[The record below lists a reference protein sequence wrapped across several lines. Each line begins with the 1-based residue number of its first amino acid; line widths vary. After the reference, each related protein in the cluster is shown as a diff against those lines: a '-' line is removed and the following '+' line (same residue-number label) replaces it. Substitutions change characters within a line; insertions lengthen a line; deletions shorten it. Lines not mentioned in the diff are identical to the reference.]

1 MPLTSQI
8 KPYDPT
14 WPQKYATEA
23 ARLRPIF
30 VSALMEIHH
39 VGSTAVPELAAK
51 GEIDIL
57 AIVSVAGRV
66 EDWSQSFAELGYRR
80 GGDLSPG
87 HHFFK
92 RDVSGVRTHKLHI
105 CREGHA
111 QITRMLKFRNRLREH
126 PADRLRYQELKLK
139 LERENRL
146 GIQEYLTGK
155 DPFIRAILA
164 NLDLPLRP

>member
-1 MPLTSQI
+1 MPLTSPI
-8 KPYDPT
+8 RPYDPN
-14 WPQKYATEA
+14 WPQEYTNAE

-30 VSALMEIHH
+30 GSRLVEIHH

-57 AIVSVAGRV
+57 AVINLTGSV
-66 EDWSQSFAELGYRR
+66 EEWSRSFEELGYRR

-92 RDVSGVRTHKLHI
+92 RDVAGVRTHKLHI

-111 QITRMLKFRNRLREH
+111 QIARMLRFRDYLRRN
-126 PADRLRYQELKLK
+126 PVDRMRYQELKFR
-139 LERENRL
+139 LERESTG
-146 GIQEYLTGK
+146 GIQEYLAAK
-155 DPFIRAILA
+155 EPFISAILA
-164 NLDLPLRP
+164 GLD